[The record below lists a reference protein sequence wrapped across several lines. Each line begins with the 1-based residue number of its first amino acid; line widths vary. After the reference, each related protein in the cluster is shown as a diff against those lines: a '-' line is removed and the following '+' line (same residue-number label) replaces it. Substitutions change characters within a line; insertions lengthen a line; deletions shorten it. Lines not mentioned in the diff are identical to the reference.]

1 MNDKWLSDA
10 RKIPGET
17 MNYIRKMAV
26 RAVIEKNYTPESV
39 IDVFGLSTSCI
50 YEWLKQYREG
60 GYDALD
66 TKYPQ
71 GMKPTITEEMDVWLK
86 TIILSNDPTDFGY
99 DTRLWTC
106 DIITNLLE
114 EKFGVHVIGST
125 VNAHLKK
132 IGLTYQKP
140 EYRASELDPAEV
152 EYFLHDKFPKIQKLA
167 AKIDADIAFE
177 DESGVYLNVQ
187 SGRTWGA
194 AGETPE
200 IAATDCRGKFNVLSI
215 VTHDGEMRFSINEDK
230 NINSDAYLDFVK
242 QLLKDRE
249 KPLILIVDHA
259 TFHGSKKVRDFVR
272 SHRGRIRV
280 YFLPKHAPQYNPDEQ
295 VWNHI
300 KNNKVGRQ
308 PVKDKS
314 DLKRRLFSALR
325 SLQKDVDKV
334 KSFFRLP
341 DTQYAL

>member
-26 RAVIEKNYTPESV
+26 RAVVERNYTPECV

-50 YEWLKQYREG
+50 YEWLKQYRKG

-66 TKYPQ
+66 TKYPP
-71 GMKPTITEEMDVWLK
+71 GMKPIITKEMDVWLK
-86 TIILSNDPTDFGY
+86 NIIPSNDPTDFGY

-106 DIITNLLE
+106 DIVAALLE
-114 EKFGVHVIGST
+114 RNFGIRVIGAT

-152 EYFLHDKFPKIQKLA
+152 EHFLHDKFPRIQRLA
-167 AKIDADIAFE
+167 INMGADIAFE
-177 DESGVYLNVQ
+177 DEAGVYLNMQ

-200 IAATDCRGKFNVLSI
+200 ITATDKRGKFNVLSI
-215 VTHDGEMRFSINEDK
+215 VTNEGQMQFSIKEDK
-230 NINSDAYLDFVK
+230 NIDSDRYLDFIE
-242 QLLKDRE
+242 QLLKDR
-249 KPLILIVDHA
+249 KRPLILIVDHA
-259 TFHGSKKVRDFVR
+259 TFHGSGKVRNFVR
-272 SHRGRIRV
+272 AHRKRIRV

-295 VWNHI
+295 VWNEI
-300 KNNKVGRQ
+300 KNNKIGRQ

-314 DLKRRLFSALR
+314 DLKRRLISALH
-325 SLQKDVDKV
+325 SLQKNADKV
-334 KSFFRLP
+334 KSFFHLR
-341 DTQYAL
+341 DTQYAS